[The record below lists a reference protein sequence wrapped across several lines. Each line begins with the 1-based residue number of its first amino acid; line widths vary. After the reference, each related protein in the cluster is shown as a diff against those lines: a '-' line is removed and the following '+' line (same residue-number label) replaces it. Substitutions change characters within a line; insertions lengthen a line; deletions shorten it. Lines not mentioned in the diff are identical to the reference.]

1 MVWLEN
7 GKDLT
12 INQLEASWV
21 SSLSSL
27 GFPVGALLSSLFIDV
42 MGKKWA
48 AIFGQA
54 GSYCIGYSLIAFAV
68 NVECIY
74 AGRFMCGIC
83 QVNYW
88 PLVIYVLDQHYT
100 LSFSCQRFQIN
111 HLLYFRVFAT
121 HSQ

>member
-1 MVWLEN
+1 MTGRTESPLNKSISGANEESLTMVWLEN

-83 QVNYW
+83 QVIDWKLAVYEKSR
-88 PLVIYVLDQHYT
+88 LFH
-100 LSFSCQRFQIN
+100 
-111 HLLYFRVFAT
+111 
-121 HSQ
+121 